1 MNPGKFHPGCLH
13 EGHPS
18 RAVDVVADSL
28 EPRVLMFSQ
37 RGLDG
42 LLSRCVSYEF
52 EDVIRAIDDV
62 TLVAPG
68 RPPLFKWWN
77 RLSHRLA
84 MRLPMTLN
92 PGLDRTAV
100 DKDYD
105 LFLAVV
111 GFPRDLST
119 LQSMPGWRRRSRCA
133 ICVIEELWP
142 GQLRHFRGYAKVL
155 EQFDHVLLYCNCAVN
170 ALRNM
175 TGTDCRY
182 NPPGVDAIR
191 FCPYPDPAPRSVYV
205 YSIGRRSPIIHE
217 DLLRHCGRENLF
229 YVHDTINVR
238 EAKQTDDPLSH
249 RNLVANTT
257 KRSRYFVANVG
268 KIDSRHETGG
278 HQEFGPR
285 FFEGAAAGAVM
296 FGEPPDSDLFRSL
309 FDWPDSVLPAPYDS
323 TSTPAMLADL
333 DAQPERVSRIRRDN
347 VVNSLLRHD
356 WLYRW
361 RTILDLAGLNPKPA
375 FHQRESRLQQLAD
388 MARTQPEPD

>member
-1 MNPGKFHPGCLH
+1 MNPGASNPRSELSGAIDAVAH
-13 EGHPS
+13 S
-18 RAVDVVADSL
+18 R

-52 EDVIRAIDDV
+52 EDVIRGIDDV

-68 RPPLFKWWN
+68 RPPLFQWRT

-84 MRLPMTLN
+84 MRLPITLN
-92 PGLDRTAV
+92 PGLDRTEV

-111 GFPRDLST
+111 AFPQDLST
-119 LQSMPGWRRRSRCA
+119 LQAMPGWRRRSRCA

-142 GQLRHFRGYAKVL
+142 GQLRHFSGYAKLL
-155 EQFDHVLLYCNCAVN
+155 EQFDHVLLYCNFTVN
-170 ALRNM
+170 ALRTAM
-175 TGTDCRY
+175 ATDCRY
-182 NPPGVDAIR
+182 LPPGVDAIR

-205 YSIGRRSPIIHE
+205 YSIGRRSPVIHE
-217 DLLRHCGRENLF
+217 ELLRHCGRERLW
-229 YVHDTINVR
+229 YVHDTINIH
-238 EAKQTDDPLSH
+238 EAKRTDNPLSH

-257 KRSRYFVANVG
+257 KRSRYFVANIG
-268 KIDSRHETGG
+268 KIERRCETGG
-278 HQEFGPR
+278 HQEVGFR

-296 FGEPPDSDLFRSL
+296 FGEPPDTDVFQSL
-309 FDWPDSVLPAPYDS
+309 FDWPDSVLRVPYDS
-323 TSTPAMLADL
+323 SNARAILADL
-333 DAQPERVSRIRRDN
+333 DSQPARVSRIRRDN

-361 RTILDLAGLNPKPA
+361 RTLLDLAGLDPTPA
-375 FHQRESRLQQLAD
+375 FHQRENRLQQLAD
-388 MARTQPEPD
+388 LARAQPEPD